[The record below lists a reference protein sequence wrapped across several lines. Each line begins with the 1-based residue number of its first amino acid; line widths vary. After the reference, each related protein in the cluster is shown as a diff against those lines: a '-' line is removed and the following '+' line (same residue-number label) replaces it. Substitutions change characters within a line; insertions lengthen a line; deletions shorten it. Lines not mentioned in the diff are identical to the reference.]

1 MMRNKAYKIRIYPNQ
16 MQIKQINQ
24 TIGCCRFVF
33 NQMLAERKAVYDR
46 LKDDKEAL
54 NDYKY
59 KTERK
64 LKVEF
69 PFLVEASSRALQ
81 QARIN
86 LETAYRNFFAKRSGF
101 PKFKAKK
108 KSSESYREPQVNDC
122 IEIKDGKIKLLKLGW
137 VKLSYLPKDLRG
149 KIKSVTVSRTKT
161 NEYYVSILT
170 EQELVLK
177 ERESNEIIGLDL
189 GLTDFCITS
198 KGEFFEPIK
207 ITLKKLEKKVR
218 LWQKKLSRQVKGSF
232 RREKTKLKLNK
243 VYERMKRLQTYFGWH
258 LANKLCCENQAIG
271 LESLAIGN
279 LKRNRKL
286 SHSIHLTSW
295 GEFLSKLKQKAVEY
309 GTKLHFA
316 ERFYASSKICYNC
329 KTKKENL
336 SLAERIYVCEDCGYI
351 QHRDINSALNL
362 RDLIKDASEKANS
375 SEFGENRHREI
386 VRSLKLKFDFKG
398 SFDEV
403 LTNECVHI

>member
-1 MMRNKAYKIRIYPNQ
+1 
-16 MQIKQINQ
+16 MQRKQICS
-24 TIGCCRFVF
+24 TIGSCRFVF
-33 NQMLAERKAVYDR
+33 NQMLAERKAVYEQ
-46 LKDDKEAL
+46 LKDDKESL
-54 NDYKY
+54 NGYKY
-59 KTERK
+59 KTETE
-64 LKVEF
+64 LKAEF
-69 PFLVEASSRALQ
+69 PFLLEASSRALQ

-122 IEIKDGKIKLLKLGW
+122 IEIRDTKIKLLKLGW
-137 VKLSYLPKDLRG
+137 VKLSYLPKDFDG

-177 ERESNEIIGLDL
+177 ERNSNEVIGLDL
-189 GLTDFCITS
+189 GLTDFCISS
-198 KGEFFEPIK
+198 KGEFFQPIQT
-207 ITLKKLEKKVR
+207 TLRRLEKRVR
-218 LWQKKLSRQVKGSF
+218 FWQKKLSRQVLGSV
-232 RREKTKLKLNK
+232 RREKAKLKLNK
-243 VYERMKRLQTYFGWH
+243 MYERMKRLQTYFGWH
-258 LANKLCCENQAIG
+258 LANKLCRENQAIS

-279 LKRNRKL
+279 MKQNRRL

-316 ERFYASSKICYNC
+316 ERFYASSKICSNC
-329 KTKKENL
+329 EAKKGNI
-336 SLAERIYVCEDCGYI
+336 SLAERIYKCEECGYT
-351 QHRDINSALNL
+351 QQRDINAAINL
-362 RDLIKDASEKANS
+362 RKLIKNS
-375 SEFGENRHREI
+375 SEDGENRHREMI
-386 VRSLKLKFDFKG
+386 RPKKLQFDFRG

-403 LTNECVHI
+403 LTKENVHIWA